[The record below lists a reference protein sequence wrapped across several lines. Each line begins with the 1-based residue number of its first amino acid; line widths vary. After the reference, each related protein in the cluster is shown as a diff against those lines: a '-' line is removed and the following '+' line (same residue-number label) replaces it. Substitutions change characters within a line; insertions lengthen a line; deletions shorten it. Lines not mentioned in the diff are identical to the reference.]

1 MSGGSLWA
9 VARAALDSPSQIL
22 PRPRSHFEPLPEA
35 RFGET
40 DFANDAASWSELYVP
55 AADPDEFTGV
65 AKLLRSFG
73 LDTLPLGAPEPLADE
88 ELNPF
93 AASDEFAPAAL
104 DDRPSR
110 APARAAALPKAID
123 APTAANDATEPSA
136 ANVDRTGKPQSTLPV
151 PGEPDRSA
159 RVTAADPLRID
170 DEAPGSGPIMAVR
183 RETDV
188 DARRAPAPAERPSAE
203 AASEIDR
210 DERHA
215 ARAGAAFDAS
225 SAARSTGEILRKDDE
240 ARDSAEAPAEVD
252 RDERG
257 VVGPAGA
264 ADDRATRDD
273 ATRRDAFTAATQ
285 VDVAHAHRAEHE
297 TPISPHVDDRSAPVT
312 ASDLLRIDDDP
323 QRGDTIVPVTRESHD
338 AGTHGDVAH
347 AALLSSTE
355 GSTSAA
361 THEAVHP
368 HAEHEKPIPH
378 DIDERSA
385 PVTAGHRPR
394 IDDAPQR
401 SDAIE
406 PVAREPH
413 DAGTHGEVEPA
424 ALPSS
429 AEGSTSAATHE
440 AVHTPHAEHE
450 KPIPHDIDERS
461 APVTAGHR
469 PRIDD
474 APQRSDAIEPVA
486 REPHDA
492 ATHGEVE
499 PAALPSSA
507 EGSTQLD
514 RTEQGAR
521 PAAAADDR
529 ATRDDASRHDAFIA
543 ATQVDAAH
551 AHRAERDEPIP
562 PHHVDE
568 RSESATA
575 SDLLRLDDGPH
586 RRDTIEP
593 VTREPHD
600 AGTHGDVAHAAPLS
614 SVEAVTQVD
623 GTEPE
628 ARLTGSADD
637 RTTRD
642 DTTRLDAFTA
652 ARRLDAFSAATHQ
665 VARAPHAE
673 HEAAHAPDTEREDPI
688 PPHDVEDR
696 SAPVTAGDLVRL
708 DDGPQRRDTIEPVSR
723 EPHEPGTHGD
733 VVAHALPSSAEG
745 STQLDRTQQGAR
757 PAAAADDRAARDD
770 ASRDDAFTAATQ
782 VDAAH
787 AHRAERDEPI
797 PPHHVDDR
805 SAPVTVG
812 DLLCLDDGPQRS
824 DTIEPIS
831 REPHDPGTRGDV
843 VAHAAL
849 PSSTEG
855 STLDRTEQRARP
867 AGTPD
872 DRATKGDST
881 RHDAFTAATRLDAF
895 SAATHEAARAPHAE
909 HEAAHAPDTEREDPI
924 PQRRDTIE
932 PVSREP
938 HEPGTHGDVVAHAAL
953 PSSTEGST
961 LDRTEQRARPAGTPD
976 DRATKGDS
984 TRHDAFT
991 AATQVDP
998 FIAATHEAAHAP
1010 HAEREDPIPA
1020 RDNDDLS
1027 APVTAGD
1034 RLRLDGPQRSDT
1046 IEPVTR
1052 EVPDARTHRDVVA
1065 HAELPS
1071 STEGT
1076 QLDHTE
1082 QRARPAGAPN
1092 DRATKGDSTPL
1103 DAFSA
1108 ATHDAAHAPHT
1119 EPEDPIPARDIDD
1132 LSAPLTAGDFLRFDD
1147 GPQRSD
1153 TIIPVTREPHAPRA
1167 RGDVAHAELPPSAES
1182 SRQLERTAQ
1191 RARPAGAADDRA
1203 TRDDAAP
1210 RDAFAAAAQVDAA
1223 HAHRAERDEAIPRDD
1238 INERSESVTAGDLL
1252 RLDDGPL
1259 RSDTIEPVTR
1269 EVPARTPRDV
1279 VAPAELTSSAERST
1293 QPERAGP
1300 GARPAGA
1307 ADDRTMREN
1316 ATRGDPFT
1324 AARQVEAFSAAAQVD
1339 AAHPHRAERE
1349 APIPRSD
1356 VDDRSE
1362 PATTSDR
1369 LRLDDDLQRSDTIEP
1384 MTREPHDRR
1393 TRGDAARAELP
1404 SSAEGSKQLDAF
1416 STATREPAHAPL
1428 DDGPQRSDSIEP
1440 IAREPRDPI
1449 MPVARDADVDPSA
1462 ATRGAR
1468 FASPE
1473 ATASV
1478 DHAEL
1483 GARPA
1488 SNDDVQ
1494 TSRPEREVSPEQ
1506 PPRDVAPMRPRELT
1520 TELPAGTARTETS
1533 QQQTEQVR
1541 PFRRNAIR
1549 VTYAGRPAAGA
1560 PSDYAAPPRGAARL
1574 HAATEPPNA
1583 AVPLAF
1589 GGGSAAVT
1597 PPVAAVASIA
1607 TAAPIAPAPMT
1618 DISPAPPD
1626 ALAPARDAL
1635 APTHEATPP
1644 SREGIAR
1651 TRDTIPPAHEL
1662 FGPAPEAIATPAA
1675 IPPKSVSTVRSADA
1689 SDPVH
1694 GVPAVTARDESA
1706 IRSRRTDAGASA
1718 ESALVP
1724 DVIRA
1729 APPPAG
1735 RREAAPAERTI
1746 RVSIDRIEVA
1756 SPPPPPPRTPVRRR
1770 PGPRVTLD
1778 AYAERRS

>member
-413 DAGTHGEVEPA
+413 DA
-424 ALPSS
+424 
-429 AEGSTSAATHE
+429 
-440 AVHTPHAEHE
+440 
-450 KPIPHDIDERS
+450 
-461 APVTAGHR
+461 
-469 PRIDD
+469 
-474 APQRSDAIEPVA
+474 
-486 REPHDA
+486 

-831 REPHDPGTRGDV
+831 REPHDPGTR
-843 VAHAAL
+843 
-849 PSSTEG
+849 
-855 STLDRTEQRARP
+855 
-867 AGTPD
+867 
-872 DRATKGDST
+872 
-881 RHDAFTAATRLDAF
+881 
-895 SAATHEAARAPHAE
+895 
-909 HEAAHAPDTEREDPI
+909 
-924 PQRRDTIE
+924 
-932 PVSREP
+932 
-938 HEPGTHGDVVAHAAL
+938 GDVVAHAAL